1 MVKYI
6 FKRILLSILIL
17 LGVSVI
23 LYGLLRCM
31 PLNYVETQ
39 FYGSNPNAQDN
50 YMTLYQELANCNLV
64 ETNDT
69 DSVIYQTDADGNR
82 IAIEVGAPIFQTDAD
97 GNIIYRLKDN
107 GEYELTSDGR
117 KIPEVKEMPIMKG
130 YFKWLSAALK
140 GDLGQSWKYGDSV
153 SNVIFKNMG
162 ISFTVALIS
171 LILQL
176 IIAIPLGIKS
186 ACNQYGKLDYSVTI
200 LTMIGISFPSF
211 FFGRLM
217 IKYFAEDLGW
227 FPVGGI
233 ISSDLPLDASA
244 MTVFAD
250 KAWHLVLP
258 IFVLTILSIGSLM
271 RYTRTNTLEVLSA
284 DYIRTARAKGLSER
298 TVVYK
303 HAFRNTMIPVV
314 TMLAGTLPSLFGGAM
329 ITEQIFDIPGV
340 GNIAYQALN
349 AGDIP
354 FVMGYNM
361 FIAVLTV
368 AGVLLADVMYA
379 VVDPRVKLS

>member
-6 FKRILLSILIL
+6 FKRVLLSILIL

-23 LYGLLRCM
+23 LYTLLRCM
-31 PLNYVETQ
+31 PMSYVEQKFFGNGQLSMEKNWDKYYQMLADTNLAK
-39 FYGSNPNAQDN
+39 SNDDGTPMLKTDDEGNIV
-50 YMTLYQELANCNLV
+50 YQKDENG
-64 ETNDT
+64 NDT
-69 DSVIYQTDADGNR
+69 
-82 IAIEVGAPIFQTDAD
+82 E
-97 GNIIYRLKDN
+97 
-107 GEYELTSDGR
+107 
-117 KIPEVKEMPIMKG
+117 IPEVEEMPIFEG
-130 YFKWLSAALK
+130 YFLWLKDAIR
-140 GDLGQSWKYGDSV
+140 GEFGESWKYGQPV
-153 SNVIFKNMG
+153 SDVIFQNMG
-162 ISFTVALIS
+162 VSFMVALIS
-171 LILQL
+171 LILEL

-186 ACNQYGKLDYSVTI
+186 AYKQYSKLDYTVTV

-217 IKYFAEDLGW
+217 IKFFALDLGW
-227 FPVGGI
+227 FPVSGI
-233 ISSDLPLDASA
+233 VSSNLPVDASA
-244 MTVFAD
+244 MTVFLD

-284 DYIRTARAKGLSER
+284 DYIRTARAKGLSEK
-298 TVVYK
+298 TVIYK

-314 TMLAGTLPSLFGGAM
+314 TMLAGTLPGLFGGAM
-329 ITEQIFDIPGV
+329 ITEQIFDIPGI
-340 GNIAYQALN
+340 GNTAYQALQ

-368 AGVLLADVMYA
+368 AGVLLADLMYA

>member
-6 FKRILLSILIL
+6 FKRVLLSILIL

-23 LYGLLRCM
+23 LYALLRCM
-31 PLNYVETQ
+31 PMSYVEQ
-39 FYGSNPNAQDN
+39 KFFGNGNQNMEDN
-50 YMTLYQELANCNLV
+50 WDKYYQMLADTNLARSDS
-64 ETNDT
+64 EGIYKLKT
-69 DSVIYQTDADGNR
+69 DAEGNTKDADGNWLFPT
-82 IAIEVGAPIFQTDAD
+82 ED
-97 GNIIYRLKDN
+97 
-107 GEYELTSDGR
+107 YENV
-117 KIPEVKEMPIMKG
+117 PEVEEMPIFEG
-130 YFKWLSAALK
+130 YFLWLKDALR
-140 GDLGQSWKYGDSV
+140 GDFGDSWKYGQPV
-153 SNVIFKNMG
+153 SDVIFQNMG
-162 ISFTVALIS
+162 VSFMVALIS
-171 LILQL
+171 LILEL

-186 ACNQYGKLDYSVTI
+186 AYKQYSKLDYTVTV

-217 IKYFAEDLGW
+217 IKFFALDLGW
-227 FPVGGI
+227 FPVGGLV
-233 ISSDLPLDASA
+233 SSDMPVDASA
-244 MTVFAD
+244 MTVLLD

-284 DYIRTARAKGLSER
+284 DYIRTARAKGLSEK
-298 TVVYK
+298 TVIYK

-314 TMLAGTLPSLFGGAM
+314 TMLAGTLPGLFGGAM
-329 ITEQIFDIPGV
+329 ITEQIFDIPGI
-340 GNIAYQALN
+340 GNTAYQALQ

-368 AGVLLADVMYA
+368 AGVLLADLMYA